1 MPCIFCIA
9 VFAAAAGALTGATI
23 DSIQDRLAAAASDG
37 RVRRTAD
44 SGSVTTF
51 ELTTTAGRTEV
62 PVAVTVYKP
71 QRRVRV
77 QLKTHELPRAEAELV
92 LRRVAEQLGLTVV
105 AMSDPAD
112 EAIVHDALDRP
123 APDPGAPE
131 DRPGVGPRPAR

>member
-23 DSIQDRLAAAASDG
+23 DAVQDRLAAAASDG

-51 ELTTTAGRTEV
+51 ELTTAAGRTE
-62 PVAVTVYKP
+62 VAVTVYKP

-112 EAIVHDALDRP
+112 EAIVHDALERP
-123 APDPGAPE
+123 SPDPGAPE
-131 DRPGVGPRPAR
+131 DRPGVVRRPAR

>member
-51 ELTTTAGRTEV
+51 ELTTAAGRTQV

-92 LRRVAEQLGLTVV
+92 LRRVAEQLALTVV

-112 EAIVHDALDRP
+112 EAIVHDALERAEADSAGP
-123 APDPGAPE
+123 QDQS
-131 DRPGVGPRPAR
+131 GVRPRPAR

>member
-9 VFAAAAGALTGATI
+9 VFASTVGALTGATI
-23 DSIQDRLAAAASDG
+23 DALQDRLASVAADG
-37 RVRRTAD
+37 RIRRTAD
-44 SGSVTTF
+44 SGTVTSF
-51 ELTTTAGRTEV
+51 ELTTTAGRAEV

-92 LRRVAEQLGLTVV
+92 LRRVAERLGLTVV

-112 EAIVHDALDRP
+112 EAIVHDALERS
-123 APDPGAPE
+123 APDPGTAE
-131 DRPGVGPRPAR
+131 QRPGVGPRPAR